1 MDTLRDVSI
10 VGIGQIPIQKANPC
24 SLKQMGAEVVRRAME
39 DAGVEEVDG
48 LFAGNMLSDE
58 LQNQKHI
65 ATLIASEAKLR
76 GIEALQ
82 VRAATATGAAALR
95 MAYFAVAS
103 GEARLAVAVGVEKM
117 SEGLATP
124 ALAKALDAKTETAV
138 GATLLSQ
145 NARLMQM
152 YMDTYGISVDDFNNF
167 SLNAHRNARTN
178 PYALFKDKKVSDRTI
193 RNSVVISPPLRLYD
207 ASPICDGAAAVVLTR
222 SNEARA
228 YSNYPVKILSSSVA
242 TDWFRLVDRPDPL
255 YLFAAAKS
263 AQEAFRKAN
272 VHRDNIDLF
281 EVHDAFSIM
290 ACLLLEAVGFAER
303 GEGWRLAADNKIGL
317 KKELPL
323 ATFGGLKARG
333 HPIGATA
340 LYQTCEIVLQLT
352 ERAGKNQ
359 VKNAEIALLQ
369 SVGGVASTVL
379 THIFGID
386 D

>member
-24 SLKQMGAEVVRRAME
+24 SLKRMGAEVVRMAME

-76 GIEALQ
+76 GIEAVQ

-228 YSNYPVKILSSSVA
+228 YNNHPVKILSSSVA
-242 TDWFRLVDRPDPL
+242 TDWFRLDDRSDPL

-263 AQEAFRKAN
+263 AHEAFRKAN
-272 VHRDNIDLF
+272 VNRDDIDLF

-303 GEGWRLAADNKIGL
+303 GEGWRLAVDNKIGL

-369 SVGGVASTVL
+369 SVGGAASTVL
-379 THIFGID
+379 THIFGVD